1 MSKFGDRL
9 KHAWNAFIKDDVV
22 GETPPYNYGVSYSVK
37 PDRTILTRGADRS
50 LINTVCNRI
59 ALDASAIDIKHVK
72 LDDQNRYIGTINST
86 LNNCLTVEANIDQTG
101 RQLVQDIVMSMLDEG
116 CVAVVPVEADIN
128 PKHGLAF
135 QIFELRTGKVV
146 QWYPKHVRIRLY
158 DELTG
163 KKREIIMPKKV
174 VALIE
179 NPFYSIMN
187 SPNSTAQRL
196 KRKLALL
203 DSVDDQNASKKLNM
217 IVQLPYAI
225 KGEGR
230 RELAK
235 ERVKDI
241 EKQLGDSPY
250 GIAYSDSTEKIVQL
264 NRSLDNNLQASIEYL
279 TNLYLSQLGITQE
292 ILNGTANSETM
303 NNYYSRVIEP
313 IMSAIS
319 EEFIRKFLTK
329 TARSQHQSIQY
340 FRDPFKLIPVD
351 KMADLAD
358 KLTRNAILTS
368 NEIRQKIGMQ
378 PSKDPSADE
387 LRNKNISEAK
397 DEEHV
402 DVDGNPINTQTGQN
416 GGEEGP
422 PPKQYTIEEIESMSP
437 EEKLNLVRTT
447 AKELMNEDLDE
458 EDRQTVSLLVKM
470 SPETIKGL
478 SDDDILEIV
487 NGLLQ
492 AK

>member
-9 KHAWNAFIKDDVV
+9 KHAWNAFMKDPVTEV
-22 GETPPYNYGVSYSVK
+22 PPYNYGVAYSVK
-37 PDRTILTRGADRS
+37 PDIVRLRGGAERS

-59 ALDASAIDIKHVK
+59 ALDAASIDIRHVK
-72 LDDQNRYIGTINST
+72 LDDQNRYLSTIESS
-86 LNNCLTVEANIDQTG
+86 LNNCLSVQANIDQTG
-101 RQLVQDIVMSMLDEG
+101 RALVLDIVMSMLDEG
-116 CVAVVPVEADIN
+116 CVAVVPVETDVS
-128 PKHGLAF
+128 PKNGLAF
-135 QIFELRTGKVV
+135 QVYELRTGKIL

-174 VALIE
+174 VAIIE

-187 SPNSTAQRL
+187 APNSTAQRL

-203 DSVDDQNASKKLNM
+203 DTVDEQNASKKLNM

-241 EKQLGDSPY
+241 EKQLAESPY

-264 NRSLDNNLQASIEYL
+264 NRSLDNNLQQNIEYL
-279 TNLYLSQLGITQE
+279 TDLYLAQLGITKE

-303 NNYYSRVIEP
+303 NNYNTRVIEP
-313 IMSAIS
+313 IMSAIT

-329 TARSQHQSIQY
+329 TARSQKQSIMF
-340 FRDPFKLIPVD
+340 FRDPFKLVPID
-351 KMADLAD
+351 KMAELAD
-358 KLTRNAILTS
+358 KLTRNAIVTS
-368 NEIRQKIGMQ
+368 NEVRQGIGMK
-378 PSKDPSADE
+378 PSEDPDADV

-397 DEEHV
+397 DEQHV
-402 DVDGNPINTQTGQN
+402 DVDGNPIAEGQN
-416 GGEEGP
+416 GGEEP
-422 PPKQYTIEEIESMSP
+422 QEPVKQYTIEEIERMTP
-437 EEKLNLVRTT
+437 QEKVQLIQST
-447 AKELMNEDLDE
+447 ANELMNEDLDE
-458 EDRQTVSLLVKM
+458 EDRQTVSVLTKISEDTISKM
-470 SPETIKGL
+470 SDNE
-478 SDDDILEIV
+478 ILEIV

>member
-9 KHAWNAFIKDDVV
+9 KHAWNAFMNNDAT

-37 PDRTILTRGADRS
+37 PDRVMLTRGAEKS

-59 ALDASAIDIKHVK
+59 ALDAASVNIRHVK
-72 LDDQNRYIGTINST
+72 LDDKERYLSTINST
-86 LNNCLTVEANIDQTG
+86 LNQCLSVEANVDQTG
-101 RQLVQDIVMSMLDEG
+101 RELVRDIVMSMLDEG
-116 CVAVVPVEADIN
+116 HVAVVPVVTDVS
-128 PKHGLAF
+128 PKNGLAF
-135 QIFELRTGKVV
+135 QIHELRTGKVV

-158 DELTG
+158 DENTA

-187 SPNSTAQRL
+187 APNSTATRL
-196 KRKLALL
+196 KRKLALM
-203 DSVDDQNASKKLNM
+203 DSIDDQSASKKLNM

-241 EKQLGDSPY
+241 ENQLVSSPY

-264 NRSLDNNLQASIEYL
+264 NRSLDNDIQKSVEYL
-279 TNLYLSQLGITQE
+279 TNEYLSQLGITME
-292 ILNGTANSETM
+292 ILNGTANADTM
-303 NNYYSRVIEP
+303 TNYNNRVIEP
-313 IMSAIS
+313 ILTAIS

-329 TARSQHQSIQY
+329 TARAQRQSIMY
-340 FRDPFKLIPVD
+340 FRDPFKLVPVE

-358 KLTRNAILTS
+358 KFTRNAILTS
-368 NEIRQKIGMQ
+368 NEVRQGIGMQ
-378 PSKDPSADE
+378 PSQDPEADV

-397 DEEHV
+397 DEQHY
-402 DVDGNPINTQTGQN
+402 DVDGNPIESSAGQN

-422 PPKQYTIEEIESMSP
+422 PPKQYTIEEISAMSP
-437 EEKLNLVRTT
+437 EEKLKLVQTT
-447 AKELMNEDLDE
+447 ANELMQEDLDE
-458 EDRQTVSLLVKM
+458 EDRQTVSVLAKM
-470 SPETIKGL
+470 TPETIKGI